1 MSLVRLSNW
10 GQKKRNHEES
20 VMRSYLLG
28 DVDETSRDDV
38 ELRLFTDKDYADRM
52 STAED
57 NLIDDYVFGGL
68 SQSEHEKFD
77 ANFLINDERQ
87 KKIRIAQ
94 AFEVYVGEKRQVPAD
109 SFTTSELWHSSIL
122 FLQRHK
128 VLISCS
134 AVAIVLLAVF
144 VPRLKV
150 PPAPNNALT
159 ELNARRVDL
168 ERQLEQL
175 NRYDDNTQPAL
186 EAILQSKQLREDGE
200 TQKLVVPKNTR
211 FIRLKL
217 QLPAGIRHE
226 RYGVIVQTVEGDELF
241 KVNDLKTDTNGAV
254 VLKLTSGALPP
265 GDYQIQLMG
274 GTSLTVM
281 RDVARYN
288 LRLIHDTSS

>member
-1 MSLVRLSNW
+1 
-10 GQKKRNHEES
+10 
-20 VMRSYLLG
+20 MRSYLLG

-68 SQSEHEKFD
+68 SQSEREKFD

-94 AFEVYVGEKRQVPAD
+94 AFEVYVGEKRQEPAD
-109 SFTTSELWHSSIL
+109 SFTTSERWHSSLL
-122 FLQRHK
+122 FLQRNK
-128 VLISCS
+128 VLITCS
-134 AVAIVLLAVF
+134 AVIIVLLAVF
-144 VPRLKV
+144 VPKLKV
-150 PPAPNNALT
+150 PPPNSALT
-159 ELNARRVDL
+159 ELNARRADL

-175 NRYDDNTQPAL
+175 NRYDNNSQPAL
-186 EAILQSKQLREDGE
+186 EAVLQSKLLREDSE
-200 TQKLVVPKNTR
+200 TQKLVVPKNTKL
-211 FIRLKL
+211 IRLKL

-226 RYGVIVQTVEGDELF
+226 RYGAIVQTVEGDELF

-288 LRLIHDTSS
+288 LRIIHDTSN